1 MEKHHLLRRSLK
13 TREILLLNIFKDRII
28 CSATHINKILTA
40 NVMMNFMVRI
50 GGLREKRRKKG
61 KRAL

>member
-1 MEKHHLLRRSLK
+1 MEKYFLFRRSLK
-13 TREILLLNIFKDRII
+13 IREIFFLNIFKDRII
-28 CSATHINKILTA
+28 CSVIYINKIFIV

-61 KRAL
+61 KRVL